1 MKLMAI
7 LSLVFAPFF
16 EAHGGVLLKLIGI
29 DN

>member
-16 EAHGGVLLKLIGI
+16 TNHGGVLLKLIGI
-29 DN
+29 E